1 MIWATSIA
9 LNRYTSSR
17 PTLLTGVFRLHFLC
31 LLNQTERSVSRNHH
45 PLDEIDWE
53 IIRLLNEDGRMS
65 SAEIA
70 RRLGDVP
77 PRTISRRVEGL
88 IARDIINVRAIV
100 NPGALGYRVLA
111 DVFIEV
117 EPGHVRE
124 VAEMVARFPQVSYVA
139 CATGGC
145 DVSISLRVRSN
156 EELFEFV
163 TEQLGRIPGVRR
175 TQTHLL
181 PAKLKDIDTWL
192 PAVVIG
198 DEQEMP

>member
-1 MIWATSIA
+1 MH
-9 LNRYTSSR
+9 
-17 PTLLTGVFRLHFLC
+17 TL
-31 LLNQTERSVSRNHH
+31 
-45 PLDEIDWE
+45 DKIDRE

-70 RRLGDVP
+70 RRLGGVP
-77 PRTISRRVEGL
+77 PRTISHRIEGL
-88 IARDIINVRAIV
+88 IARDIIKVRAIV
-100 NPGALGYRVLA
+100 NPVALGYHVLA

-117 EPGHVRE
+117 EPCRVRT
-124 VAEMVARFPQVSYVA
+124 VAETVARLPQVSYVA
-139 CATGGC
+139 CATGET

-156 EELFEFV
+156 EELFDFV

-192 PAVVIG
+192 PAEALAKKPVG
-198 DEQEMP
+198 AR